1 MFQIQRR
8 LIKMDE
14 IFRKLLGKSVKIHL
28 RRDERSS
35 KYVPEFIIGIL
46 KFIDQRT
53 GVMILQSGSKRYIF
67 PNRSVVSFVE
77 VEYGR

>member
-1 MFQIQRR
+1 
-8 LIKMDE
+8 MDE